1 MGSAG
6 PTLPVVPRTPARVEG
21 IWRQGG
27 CHFCPLARREP
38 FTQVAEAIC
47 DHCTELG
54 CQGSRQAGGPWP
66 PGCGTWGHG
75 QEAAEWFGQ
84 HLCWWEKPRNR
95 VQELR
100 TRVRGARSQ
109 GGPWGGVVG
118 SGASCIGAALLLPPD
133 LWQWSFPLPFPSW
146 VGDSSLP
153 RQGPQAA
160 HPGHLQKLRA
170 GQLPFRIP
178 ADAWG
183 PGVKRALGCGGGSL
197 RPAPGPDTLYPT
209 LPGPCGQSRSGRT
222 SSYSTKSRGSR
233 ITHLLAWEPF

>member
-1 MGSAG
+1 MSQAGIARAGPQFRKGGPCSGASGSASPTSYRRRSKLDRPQQPPKPSEQQEFSVREAVGSAG

-47 DHCTELG
+47 DHCTELR

-66 PGCGTWGHG
+66 PRCGTWGHR
-75 QEAAEWFGQ
+75 QEVAEWFGQ
-84 HLCWWEKPRNR
+84 QLCWWEKPRNH

-118 SGASCIGAALLLPPD
+118 SGVSCIGAALFLPPD
-133 LWQWSFPLPFPSW
+133 LWQWSFPLPFPAW

-153 RQGPQAA
+153 A
-160 HPGHLQKLRA
+160 
-170 GQLPFRIP
+170 
-178 ADAWG
+178 
-183 PGVKRALGCGGGSL
+183 RALKL
-197 RPAPGPDTLYPT
+197 PT
-209 LPGPCGQSRSGRT
+209 LAICRS
-222 SSYSTKSRGSR
+222 
-233 ITHLLAWEPF
+233 